1 MMNALPNIAFIQICE
16 YLDPSDVISLE
27 RVSRESLRKT
37 QTLQI
42 WKSQFQRQ
50 GGVCHIKSMPWLI
63 YKKACFLCKIMNAFK
78 YRKRL
83 LIVKEKSNKKYQI
96 NLIAL

>member
-42 WKSQFQRQ
+42 WKT
-50 GGVCHIKSMPWLI
+50 
-63 YKKACFLCKIMNAFK
+63 A
-78 YRKRL
+78 
-83 LIVKEKSNKKYQI
+83 
-96 NLIAL
+96 